1 MASQLLIH
9 TAGQVLKWLRT
20 AGLFVRR
27 RFVLQSA
34 PVGRLTW
41 TSYGSDNGKKASMR
55 ALGPTLKA
63 ATMDACSPRFAGSYQ
78 LNQPPDPFQTR
89 AFSPKTSLDG
99 AQWPQPYNGRMPSVL
114 FEDMKRYVGFNEA
127 DILALTQLKPL
138 LLPHLPTVVD
148 VFYDTLARHPLA
160 MAVFDGDAGRFE
172 RLKESLLL
180 WLKEIFGGLY
190 DDNYFD
196 RRCKIGR
203 THVRVNL
210 PQHYM
215 FTAMNVIRRSLCDA
229 INRLNLPDSG
239 DKLASLHKL
248 LDLELAIMNETYRE
262 DLITRL
268 HEVERARHQ
277 AELTKSEH
285 LAAVGELA
293 ASLAHEIKNPLAG
306 ISGAIQIFG
315 DELDEGHPHKEIIVE
330 SLRQIDRLDA
340 AVKDLLIYA
349 RPKPPVSAPVAIV
362 QLLQRALVLLR
373 EEPAFRG
380 VRVEFEE
387 ADQELVIRVDEN
399 LIQQVLTNLL
409 INAAH
414 ACENGGT
421 VKCRVASSKP
431 RMQVIIE
438 DNGTGM
444 SREALDRA
452 FEPFFTTKAKG
463 TGLGLAICKRIVES
477 HGGTITLESEL
488 GRGTR
493 VTIDLPDKP

>member
-1 MASQLLIH
+1 M
-9 TAGQVLKWLRT
+9 T
-20 AGLFVRR
+20 
-27 RFVLQSA
+27 
-34 PVGRLTW
+34 
-41 TSYGSDNGKKASMR
+41 
-55 ALGPTLKA
+55 
-63 ATMDACSPRFAGSYQ
+63 
-78 LNQPPDPFQTR
+78 
-89 AFSPKTSLDG
+89 
-99 AQWPQPYNGRMPSVL
+99 SVL
-114 FEDMKRYVGFNEA
+114 FEDMKRYVGFGEA
-127 DILALTQLKPL
+127 DTQALTQLKPL
-138 LLPHLPTVVD
+138 LLPHLPSIVD
-148 VFYDTLARHPLA
+148 LFYDTLTRHPLA
-160 MAVFDGDAGRFE
+160 MAVIGSDAGMIDRLKGSLMVWLQELFDGH
-172 RLKESLLL
+172 
-180 WLKEIFGGLY
+180 Y
-190 DDNYFD
+190 DDDYFD

-215 FTAMNVIRRSLCDA
+215 FTAMNVVRRSLCDA
-229 INRLNLPDSG
+229 IDRLKLPR
-239 DKLASLHKL
+239 ASETLGALHKL
-248 LDLELAIMNETYRE
+248 LDLELAMMNETYRE

-268 HEVERARHQ
+268 HEVEQARHQ
-277 AELTKSEH
+277 AELSRSEH

-315 DELDEGHPHKEIIVE
+315 DELAEGHPHKEIIAE

-349 RPKPPVSAPVAIV
+349 RPKPPVNTPVAIV

-380 VRVEFEE
+380 VRIECE
-387 ADQELVIRVDEN
+387 AADNGWVIKVDEN
-399 LIQQVLTNLL
+399 LIQQVFTNLL

-421 VKCRVASSKP
+421 VRCRVVLKRS
-431 RMQVIIE
+431 RMQIIIE
-438 DNGTGM
+438 DDGIGM
-444 SREALDRA
+444 SRDALERA

-477 HGGTITLESEL
+477 HGGTITLESQL